1 MVYKKKQIFFFSLLS
16 LLLILFL
23 FSNIG
28 RSYLISFV
36 HVVRGDDVVAED
48 LPSESEDKILN
59 IDGEDDLVKED
70 SEENLPADRKSTV

>member
-1 MVYKKKQIFFFSLLS
+1 M
-16 LLLILFL
+16 

-70 SEENLPADRKSTV
+70 SEENLPALDDSTSSKETSLNKKGLK